1 MMIKISSSL
10 EDYLEAIFILVEH
23 GGEVRLTDVAD
34 FLGVSRPS
42 ANRAVGNL
50 KDAGLVEHESYGQIS
65 LTSKGKAQASKVLR
79 RHKLIKL
86 FLTDTLGVDEK
97 NAEIDACRMEHV
109 MSRQTIEK
117 LFRYIEENPGSVK
130 KA

>member
-1 MMIKISSSL
+1 MMVKISSSL
-10 EDYLEAIFILVEH
+10 EDYLEAIFILFEH
-23 GGEVRLTDVAD
+23 GGEVRLTEVAD

-50 KDAGLVEHESYGQIS
+50 KDAGLVEHEAYGQIS
-65 LTSKGKAQASKVLR
+65 LTPKGKTQASKVLR

-117 LFRYIEENPGSVK
+117 LFHYIEENPGSVK
-130 KA
+130 KV